1 MKHDDLLY
9 YVSIDG
15 SYIMEMHQQHVY
27 REYPYTNGKSNT
39 ASIILYT
46 VLSFILSLFYFI
58 VVIVSLSLGIGT
70 LVIWIGLPILL
81 LTFGVIGGIAAI
93 ERSIVS
99 SLLGVDIPSP
109 RATLDPHKSWWRR
122 SVSTLRDPLT
132 WKSLLYIL
140 FKFPLSVCTFSIMI
154 SFVATSIALLLAPL
168 GYLIATYVLM
178 LNGIHTQPETF
189 TILGWEGVSNIFNVA
204 VTGTFDPIMFFK
216 SFAWTLVGIVFW
228 LLTRYVLQGLGWI
241 SAEFAR
247 VMLTPISASAED
259 GSRGVQYTYQYRP
272 E

>member
-1 MKHDDLLY
+1 
-9 YVSIDG
+9 
-15 SYIMEMHQQHVY
+15 MEMHHQNT
-27 REYPYTNGKSNT
+27 YTEHTYVNRKSSI

-46 VLSFILSLFYFI
+46 ILSFVLSLFYFI

-70 LVIWIGLPILL
+70 LVIWIGLPLLL
-81 LTFGVIGGIAAI
+81 LTFGVISGIAAI

-99 SLLGVDIPSP
+99 SLLVVEIPSP
-109 RATLDPHKSWWRR
+109 RPEPGVQKSWWKR
-122 SVSTLRDPLT
+122 SASNLRDPLT

-140 FKFPLSVCTFSIMI
+140 FKFPLSVCSFSLMV
-154 SFVATSIALLLAPL
+154 SFVTTSIALILSPV

-178 LNGIHTQPETF
+178 LNGIHSQPDAF
-189 TILGWEGVSNIFNVA
+189 TLLGLHDGVSNFFNVA
-204 VTGTFDPIMFFK
+204 VTGTFDPTMFFK

-228 LLTRYVLQGLGWI
+228 LFTRYLLHGIGWI

-247 VMLTPISASAED
+247 AMLSPVNGNPQDVKYS
-259 GSRGVQYTYQYRP
+259 YQQRP